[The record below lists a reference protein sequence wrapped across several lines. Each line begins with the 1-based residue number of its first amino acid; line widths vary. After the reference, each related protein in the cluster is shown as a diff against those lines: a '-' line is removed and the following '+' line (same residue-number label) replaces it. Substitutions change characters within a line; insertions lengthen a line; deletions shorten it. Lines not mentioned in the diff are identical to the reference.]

1 MEALFSY
8 GTLQQSQVQLDTFGR
23 LLEGESDTL
32 LGYRIAEVKITDAA
46 VIASSG
52 KDIHPILIRTGS
64 ANDKVE
70 GTVFLITDDELAH
83 ADNYEVDEYLRV
95 SARLASGKQCW
106 IYAAAE

>member
-23 LLEGESDTL
+23 LLEGEHDTL
-32 LGYRIAEVKITDAA
+32 LGYRVDEVKITDAA

-52 KDIHPILIRTGS
+52 KDIHPILVRTG
-64 ANDKVE
+64 DKSDTVK
-70 GTVFLITDDELAH
+70 GMVFLITDDELTQ
-83 ADNYEVDEYLRV
+83 ADNYEVDEYHRV
-95 SARLASGKQCW
+95 MATLASGKQCW